1 MRTVR
6 KSFGTT
12 RVSLMDDFHDI
23 ISEFI
28 PSLANDGEDDRVRAW
43 LDGKDCTKM
52 EEKLVEIVGKH
63 LEDVTE

>member
-1 MRTVR
+1 MRTVM

-12 RVSLMDDFHDI
+12 KVSLQDDFYDI
-23 ISEFI
+23 ISEYI

-52 EEKLVEIVGKH
+52 VEKLVEIVGKH